1 MAGLL
6 AAGPR
11 LDRAFFARR
20 APVVAKALLGT
31 LLVHGDTAGVVVE
44 TEAYDEA
51 DPASHSHRGRTP
63 RNTPMFGPAGHAYVY
78 FSYGAHWCF
87 NVVTGREGSGEA
99 VLIRALEPV
108 IGIEEMALRRKA
120 TLPLTDRLMR
130 DLARGPGR
138 LTQALAIG
146 RELDGSDLVDGPI
159 AFHLPE
165 GGAARRHRR
174 IQAGPRVGI
183 TKGAETAWRFSVVDS
198 PFVSRR

>member
-6 AAGPR
+6 T
-11 LDRAFFARR
+11 RAFFERR

-31 LLVHGDTAGVVVE
+31 MLMHKGVGGIVVE

-63 RNTPMFGPAGHAYVY
+63 RNAPMFGPAGHAYVY
-78 FSYGAHWCF
+78 FTYGAHWCF

-108 IGIEEMALRRKA
+108 LGVEEMARRRNAKP
-120 TLPLTDRLMR
+120 PLTERVVR

-146 RELDGSDLVDGPI
+146 RALDGSDLVAGPI
-159 AFHLPE
+159 GFHVPE
-165 GGAARRHRR
+165 GGIARRHRR
-174 IQAGPRVGI
+174 ISAGPRIGI
-183 TKGAETAWRFSVVDS
+183 TRGEDTAWRFCVRGS
-198 PFVSRR
+198 PFLSRPEK